1 LPPTVSTGAITL
13 SDGQAATV
21 SDIIKLDLNGKK
33 TLALRILRSEVIPP
47 MHGWAGEVK
56 AGQYIRVLDPRGRQ
70 CADFW
75 AFNASDLDEHLSAMH
90 TRVWINKLCPSP
102 GESFHSNHRR
112 PILQVI
118 ADTCG
123 VHDLLTA
130 ACDEHR
136 YRLYGIVGHHRS
148 CAGNLKEVMTPYFG
162 EARFYVPQPFNIF
175 ANVPIAA
182 DGSVLNGQAPS
193 KPGDH
198 VVMKAW
204 IDVICA
210 ISACPQE
217 FNPITGWYPTEVVV
231 DVMEPTDDG

>member
-1 LPPTVSTGAITL
+1 VETVKAQST
-13 SDGQAATV
+13 AAKIEV
-21 SDIIKLDLNGKK
+21 DLNGKK
-33 TLALRILRSEVIPP
+33 TLALKVIRSSVIKP

-56 AGQYIRVLDPRGRQ
+56 SGQYIRIMDPRGRQ

-75 AFNASDLDEHLSAMH
+75 AFSALDLEEHLSAMH
-90 TRVWINKLCPSP
+90 TRVWVNKLCPTP

-112 PILQVI
+112 PILQMV

-148 CAGNLKEVMTPYFG
+148 CAGNLKEVMASYFG
-162 EARFYVPQPFNIF
+162 DTRFYVPQPFNIF
-175 ANVPIAA
+175 ANVPIGA
-182 DGSVLNGQAPS
+182 DGAVLNGPAPS

-217 FNPITGWYPTEVVV
+217 FNPITGWYPTEVLVEV
-231 DVMEPTDDG
+231 LEPIDDV